1 MLCAHICNTHAHM
14 HALAHICNTHAHML
28 YAHIRNTHAHIR
40 NTHMHT
46 YVTNAHMHT
55 YMLYAH
61 IRNTHNM
68 HRHTHMLYAHTH
80 THACMHA
87 HSQCSY
93 IQEEMF
99 SKNLGGKWNAWKR
112 FCMCFRPI
120 ILKERST
127 VYIHIICLSHTH
139 TQQWWLFS
147 LAVLNNE
154 NNGYH
159 MTHTHTYIRYSNDW
173 LADGYLSGRILRILG
188 RNEKAPYVFLPLFSR
203 KERKVAY
210 TCTQQWPSV

>member
-1 MLCAHICNTHAHM
+1 MHTYVTHTHTCMLCAHICNTHAHM

-46 YVTNAHMHT
+46 YVTNTHMHT

-68 HRHTHMLYAHTH
+68 HTHTHMLYAHTH
-80 THACMHA
+80 THAHACMHA

-99 SKNLGGKWNAWKR
+99 SKNSGGKWNAWKR
-112 FCMCFRPI
+112 FYMCFRPI
-120 ILKERST
+120 ILKERSI
-127 VYIHIICLSHTH
+127 VYIHIICL
-139 TQQWWLFS
+139 
-147 LAVLNNE
+147 
-154 NNGYH
+154 
-159 MTHTHTYIRYSNDW
+159 
-173 LADGYLSGRILRILG
+173 
-188 RNEKAPYVFLPLFSR
+188 
-203 KERKVAY
+203 
-210 TCTQQWPSV
+210 